1 MKKIVLTTSIAMM
14 LSLSACG
21 SLISTKYQ
29 SPKLD
34 TPAAWSIA
42 SADGSVSSG
51 KWWENFGD
59 ASLNALVEEALA
71 KNNDLAAAAIRV
83 RRAQL
88 QAGLAED
95 ALDPSI
101 SASAGSNVS
110 KPLDGGVSNRSFSL
124 SSSVSYDADLW
135 GKLGAERDAKNWEAL
150 ATKADYE
157 STALSIIATT
167 INLYWQGAYLNS
179 IIASNQANLD
189 SAKKT
194 QELVAA
200 QYKSGAVSKLEVLE
214 AEQSVESQTA
224 ALTQRLQQQ
233 TENRNAMAILFDA
246 PPSYIKPE
254 PTQLPSVVF
263 PVVDAGIP
271 ASILARRPDLRA
283 AELRL
288 RSTLSSAD
296 ATKASYFPSLSLTGS
311 LGSSSSELLNII
323 KNPVG
328 ALGANILLPF
338 LEWDEMQKNV
348 KVSKTQYDEAVINF
362 RQTFYQSLVDVENA
376 LSARQQYIAQGES
389 LEKSLAAAIE
399 AESLYEVRY
408 RTGAV
413 TLKLWIDAKDKRR
426 SAEDAVAENRLN
438 RLQNF
443 VTIYQAL
450 GGDAVVPK
458 I

>member
-1 MKKIVLTTSIAMM
+1 MKKLITVASIVMC
-14 LSLSACG
+14 LSAC
-21 SLISTKYQ
+21 STMVIEKYQ
-29 SPKLD
+29 APKFD
-34 TPAAWSIA
+34 TATAWSIA
-42 SADGSVSSG
+42 SADGSVMSG
-51 KWWENFGD
+51 KWWERFGD
-59 ASLNALVEEALA
+59 ANLNALVEEALL

-95 ALDPSI
+95 ALEPSV
-101 SASAGSNVS
+101 SAGAGSNVS
-110 KPLDGGVSNRSFSL
+110 KPLDGGASNRSFSL
-124 SSSVSYDADLW
+124 SSSVSYDVDLW
-135 GKLGAERDAKNWEAL
+135 GKLGAERDAKKWEAL

-157 STALSIIATT
+157 STSLSIAATT
-167 INLYWQGAYLNS
+167 ANLYWQGAYLNS
-179 IIASNQANLD
+179 ILASNQASLE

-200 QYKSGAVSKLEVLE
+200 QYKSGAVSRLEVLE

-224 ALTQRLQQQ
+224 ALTQRLQQKI
-233 TENRNAMAILFDA
+233 ENQNALAILFDA
-246 PPSYIKPE
+246 PPLARKTE
-254 PTQLPSVVF
+254 PAQLPDIVL
-263 PVVDAGIP
+263 PTIDAGIP

-288 RSTLSSAD
+288 RSTLSD
-296 ATKASYFPSLSLTGS
+296 VNATKASYFPSLSLTGS
-311 LGSSSSELLNII
+311 LGSSSADLLNII
-323 KNPVG
+323 KNPIG
-328 ALGANILLPF
+328 TLGANILLPF

-376 LSARQQYIAQGES
+376 LSARQQFMAQGES
-389 LEKSLAAAIE
+389 LDKSLAAAIE
-399 AESLYEVRY
+399 AERLYEVRY

-426 SAEDAVAENRLN
+426 NAEDAVAENRLN

-450 GGDAVVPK
+450 GGDIAR
-458 I
+458 